1 MILVV
6 MAAGMGSRFG
16 GSKQTTGI
24 GPNGEFIIDYSI
36 YDAIKAGFKKVV
48 FIIRECDYEV
58 FRNTIGN
65 RIEKFIDVEYA
76 FQKMDDIPEGFSVPS
91 ERVKPLGTGQA
102 LLSCRNIVNENFAVI
117 NADDFYGRE
126 AIDKVAEFLKN
137 VSKDSKEY
145 CDVLYKLINTLSD
158 NGTVS
163 RGVSEVSN
171 GNLINITEQKGVILK
186 DDKIVCDNGEISK
199 DSLVSVNLFGF
210 TPMIFA
216 DAWEYFNDFFKET
229 EDLVKGEFYLPTIV
243 ERSIKE
249 NRAVVKAIE
258 TNETFSGVTYKE
270 DKEKMQKYLK
280 DLVDNGVYPDNLWN

>member
-76 FQKMDDIPEGFSVPS
+76 FQKMDDVPEGFSVPS

-216 DAWEYFNDFFKET
+216 DAWEYFNDFSHHSKCLF
-229 EDLVKGEFYLPTIV
+229 P
-243 ERSIKE
+243 S
-249 NRAVVKAIE
+249 
-258 TNETFSGVTYKE
+258 
-270 DKEKMQKYLK
+270 
-280 DLVDNGVYPDNLWN
+280 